1 MVRPGSIL
9 LWVAGLIL
17 LADPAPAEISSASP
31 DSTAVD
37 TAAVDTSPT
46 DSAAADTAAIDTA
59 ATDATATLPLE
70 LGEEFFTRLDKE
82 NCTDLKATA
91 YREIPRYV
99 LSDRPDLLHEFV
111 LYWESRCLT
120 TEPVF
125 RVLVLGSIWDA
136 AFDED
141 LYDEEVIE
149 YLIDRYDPPTKTKN
163 PDLRKNFDEFSTS
176 FADQLLPHVPYR
188 SIEEFFCLFYAGKT
202 AEAWALL
209 ESEDL
214 EDTWLQYYYDEE
226 MAFLTRND
234 PVPTL
239 AITGGRWWPRGNVEF
254 AGDKPL
260 VGLLTGIR
268 WSHWLARFVF
278 EMRVGRT
285 SRPYWVDEN
294 GFFGRSNRFDAVF
307 IGAEGGRILFGQGRH
322 NLDLFGGIGLDTVKP
337 FQDEDHMISSLN
349 VNLGLGYRL
358 FLGKNRDWMLGVDG
372 RHEWIGE
379 RNGNTDS
386 MSGRAWSLRI
396 SAGFAFENGKTRRLA
411 GLGR

>member
-1 MVRPGSIL
+1 MVRPGSFLMSVAGVIL
-9 LWVAGLIL
+9 LVGHAF
-17 LADPAPAEISSASP
+17 AEFSSASP
-31 DSTAVD
+31 DSAAVDSAAVD
-37 TAAVDTSPT
+37 TAAVPPAAPITAPITATS
-46 DSAAADTAAIDTA
+46 
-59 ATDATATLPLE
+59 TATLPLE
-70 LGEEFFTRLDKE
+70 LGEEFFTRLDNE

-125 RVLVLGSIWDA
+125 RILVLGSIWDA

-149 YLIDRYDPPTKTKN
+149 YLIDRYDPPTKSKN
-163 PDLRKNFDEFSTS
+163 QDLRKNFDEFSTN
-176 FADQLLPHVPYR
+176 FADQLLPHVPHR

-209 ESEDL
+209 KSEDL
-214 EDTWLQYYYDEE
+214 EDTWLRYYYDEE

-285 SRPYWVDEN
+285 SRPYWVDEKKRVLRAVQPFRR
-294 GFFGRSNRFDAVF
+294 GLHRRRRRSDPVWTGPPQPGSVWRD
-307 IGAEGGRILFGQGRH
+307 RTRYGQTLPG
-322 NLDLFGGIGLDTVKP
+322 
-337 FQDEDHMISSLN
+337 
-349 VNLGLGYRL
+349 
-358 FLGKNRDWMLGVDG
+358 
-372 RHEWIGE
+372 
-379 RNGNTDS
+379 
-386 MSGRAWSLRI
+386 
-396 SAGFAFENGKTRRLA
+396 
-411 GLGR
+411 